1 MKIAHKG
8 KSQFCTLIV
17 RLVFV
22 VVVVT
27 VVVSGVV
34 VVGAVP
40 TSGSAWP
47 KHSIAVSRWPRR
59 ACLCLR

>member
-8 KSQFCTLIV
+8 EPQFCTLIV
-17 RLVFV
+17 RFV
-22 VVVVT
+22 AVVVVT
-27 VVVSGVV
+27 VVVAGVV

-40 TSGSAWP
+40 TSGSAWA